1 MLLFTLFSHS
11 EEQRAGGCQQILE
24 AKPLPYT
31 RGTANECRQKHAVHH
46 LVRYCISVLVKMQ
59 SRPLT
64 EKAKKGKKGASLPR
78 SVSLPGVQG

>member
-31 RGTANECRQKHAVHH
+31 RGTANECLQKHAVRHF
-46 LVRYCISVLVKMQ
+46 VRYCISVLVEMQ
-59 SRPLT
+59 SRSLT
-64 EKAKKGKKGASLPR
+64 EKAEEGKR
-78 SVSLPGVQG
+78 SFIAQECQPSKF